1 MSWKRTEPR
10 DARPFFLVSHL
21 DDVLEDAFLIV
32 GEQQYEA
39 GQTTIPLEPEILWET
54 DILICPELDTSQLAT
69 VFEGFE
75 DQLILTLSVR
85 DPMLK
90 RKEALEKVFP
100 LKESIEP
107 FSVSS
112 ETVKEFSHGREVR
125 FSLALTLSSDIDGQD
140 GLPDKAGQWVAKKAF
155 ALAVPQRI
163 TNFNIHQMLPD
174 QAKEW
179 LGSEGALVYVEY
191 QEGTLGAEAEEGLP
205 VAECFVAKSLL
216 DRLGGRNS
224 QIANAIVSVEIIY
237 RILLDA
243 TDEILELDEVSEKSP
258 LYSVLSQ
265 LGAPR
270 DMSLAQL
277 KKKLSEPYKLRALLE
292 DRFNLINAIGG

>member
-1 MSWKRTEPR
+1 MRWKRTEPR

-21 DDVLEDAFLIV
+21 DDLLDRAFLMI
-32 GEQQYEA
+32 GEQQFEPA
-39 GQTTIPLEPEILWET
+39 KTTIPMDSETLWDS
-54 DILICPELDTSQLAT
+54 DILVYPEMDDEELAQA
-69 VFEGFE
+69 FEGFE
-75 DQLILTLSVR
+75 GQLTLTLSAR

-90 RKEALEKVFP
+90 RKVLLDKAFP
-100 LKESIEP
+100 LEQPISSL
-107 FSVSS
+107 SVSN
-112 ETVKEFSHGREVR
+112 ETIKKFSHDREVR
-125 FSLALTLSSDIDGQD
+125 FTLALALASDIDGKD

-155 ALAVPQRI
+155 TLSVPQRI
-163 TNFNIHQMLPD
+163 TNFNIHPMLPE
-174 QAKEW
+174 QAKRW

-191 QEGTLGAEAEEGLP
+191 QEGALAVEAEEGCP

-224 QIANAIVSVEIIY
+224 QTANAIISEEIIY

-243 TDEILELDEVSEKSP
+243 AGEIRALSEVPEESP
-258 LYSVLSQ
+258 LSSVLSQ

-270 DMSLAQL
+270 DMSLSRL
-277 KKKLSEPYKLRALLE
+277 KQILDEPYKMRAMLE